1 MTPADP
7 PPDLL
12 ELVSA
17 ARSAAAQAYN
27 PYSRFAVGAALR
39 TANGRIYTGCN
50 IENASYSVTL
60 CAERVAGSQAILHG
74 ESRWD
79 SLVVLSPQRVSL
91 CGVCRQFCHE
101 FAPQMKIW
109 VGYLLEDP
117 QLQGPVMLTELL
129 PAGMTLDRSSHS

>member
-1 MTPADP
+1 MTHAAP

-17 ARSAAAQAYN
+17 ARSAAAKAYN
-27 PYSRFAVGAALR
+27 PYSQFAVGAALR
-39 TANGRIYTGCN
+39 TAGGRIYTGCN

-74 ESRWD
+74 ELQWD

-109 VGYLLEDP
+109 IGYLLEDP
-117 QLQGPVMLTELL
+117 ILQGPVLLSDLL

>member
-1 MTPADP
+1 MTHADT

-17 ARSAAAQAYN
+17 ARSAAAKAYN
-27 PYSRFAVGAALR
+27 PYSQFAVGAALR
-39 TANGRIYTGCN
+39 TASGRIYTGCN

-79 SLVVLSPQRVSL
+79 SLVVLSPQRVSM

-101 FAPQMKIW
+101 FAPQMKVW

-117 QLQGPVMLTELL
+117 KLTGPILLSELL
-129 PAGMTLDRSSHS
+129 PAGMTLDRSSRS